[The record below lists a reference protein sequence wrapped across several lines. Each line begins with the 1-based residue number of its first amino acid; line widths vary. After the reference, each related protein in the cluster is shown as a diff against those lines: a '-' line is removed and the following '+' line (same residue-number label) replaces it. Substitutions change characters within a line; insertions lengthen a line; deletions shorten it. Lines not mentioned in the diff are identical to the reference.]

1 VDILVTNK
9 YESLASMMN
18 ERLQRRWAACEA
30 MALGYGG
37 ISAVSQAT
45 GLSRGTIRK
54 GMTEI
59 KGMMPDLASEI
70 EGRVRRPGG
79 GRQTLADRDQTLIQ
93 DLEDL
98 VADSTRGDPMSP
110 LRWTSK
116 STRKLAEEL
125 RNLGH
130 VVSHMSVNR
139 ILNDFGYSLRSNRKK
154 EEGKQSPDRD
164 AQFRFI
170 GRKVRLFQSQGQPVI
185 SVDSKKR
192 EILGNIKNP
201 GTEWRP
207 KGNPRPVKTH
217 DFRDKHL
224 GHAIPYGVFDMT
236 QNEGWVSVG
245 IDHNTAEFAA
255 NSILCWW
262 REMGSAIYPNATSL
276 LVTADAGGSN
286 GIRNRLWKVCLQD
299 ICNKTG
305 LKISICHFPP
315 GTSKWNKI
323 DHRMFCHISKNWQ
336 GRPLESVA
344 VVVNLI
350 ANTTTNKGLH
360 IKSALDSHSY
370 PVGIKIRK
378 KQLESLNLIPD
389 DFHGDWNYT
398 LAPV

>member
-1 VDILVTNK
+1 MEQIVKTK
-9 YESLASMMN
+9 YHSLASMMD
-18 ERLQRRWAACEA
+18 ELLKRRWAACEA

-37 ISAVSQAT
+37 ISAVSKAT
-45 GLSRGTIRK
+45 GLSRGAIRK
-54 GMTEI
+54 GMAEV
-59 KGMMPDLASEI
+59 KGMMPNLACAI
-70 EGRVRRPGG
+70 KGRVRRPVG
-79 GRQTLADRDQTLIQ
+79 GRKALGEHDDTLFQ

-98 VADSTRGDPMSP
+98 VSDSTRGDPMLP

-125 RNLGH
+125 RNRGH
-130 VVSHMSVNR
+130 IVSHMSVDR
-139 ILNDFGYSLRSNRKK
+139 LLNDLDYSLRSNRKK

-170 GRKVRLFQSQGQPVI
+170 GRNVRLIQSQGQPVI

-201 GTEWRP
+201 DTEWRP

-262 REMGSAIYPNATSL
+262 REMGSATYPNATFL

-286 GIRNRLWKVCLQD
+286 GIRHRLWKVCLQD
-299 ICNKTG
+299 ICNQTG

-315 GTSKWNKI
+315 RTSKWNKI
-323 DHRMFCHISKNWQ
+323 DHRMFCHISKNWR
-336 GRPLESVA
+336 GRL
-344 VVVNLI
+344 
-350 ANTTTNKGLH
+350 
-360 IKSALDSHSY
+360 
-370 PVGIKIRK
+370 
-378 KQLESLNLIPD
+378 
-389 DFHGDWNYT
+389 
-398 LAPV
+398 